1 MFTELL
7 NLLEGNNVLLIS
19 LVTLFGLF
27 FGSFLNVVIYRLP
40 LRLQHEW
47 RSECKE
53 FLGNDISSSDKPE
66 SKETPP
72 ENIFTSRSHCPHC
85 GHKIS
90 ALENIPV
97 ISYLVLRGKCS
108 ECSTHISPRYPVVEI
123 LTAVLSGMAAW
134 SFGFTVALPFVLILV
149 WSLIA
154 LSFIDFDHKLLP
166 DKLVYPI
173 LWLGLLVN
181 SQNILTDVYSALY
194 GAVAGYLILWI
205 VYQAFKLLTGK
216 EGMGYGDFKLLAL
229 IGAWLGWQML
239 PLVVLLSSLVG
250 AVVGIL
256 GILILGR
263 DKQLPIPFGPY
274 LSVAALIALFW
285 GQRLIDSYLQF
296 AGIHPV

>member
-1 MFTELL
+1 MFTELVNML
-7 NLLEGNNVLLIS
+7 GQNSILFTSLITLL
-19 LVTLFGLF
+19 GLF
-27 FGSFLNVVIYRLP
+27 VGSFLNVVIYRLP
-40 LRLQHEW
+40 LRLKHEW
-47 RSECKE
+47 KSECKE
-53 FLGNDISSSDKPE
+53 FLGTDASSPDNS
-66 SKETPP
+66 ETPP

-85 GHKIS
+85 GHLIT

-97 ISYLVLRGKCS
+97 LSYLILRGKCS
-108 ECSTHISPRYPVVEI
+108 ECSAHISVRYPVVEI
-123 LTAVLSGMAAW
+123 LTAVLSGVVAW

-149 WSLIA
+149 WSLVA

-166 DKLVYPI
+166 DKLVFPI

-181 SQNILTDVYSALY
+181 SQNVQTDVYSALY
-194 GAVAGYLILWI
+194 GAAAGYLMLWL

-250 AVVGIL
+250 AIVGIL
-256 GILILGR
+256 GIIILGR

-296 AGIHPV
+296 AGIHQV

>member
-1 MFTELL
+1 MLGQNSILL
-7 NLLEGNNVLLIS
+7 TSLITLL
-19 LVTLFGLF
+19 GLF
-27 FGSFLNVVIYRLP
+27 VGSFLNVVIYRLP

-47 RSECKE
+47 QSECKE
-53 FLGNDISSSDKPE
+53 FLGTDVSSSDN
-66 SKETPP
+66 SETPP

-85 GHKIS
+85 GHLIT

-97 ISYLVLRGKCS
+97 LSYLILRGKCS
-108 ECSTHISPRYPVVEI
+108 ECSAHISVRYPVVEI
-123 LTAVLSGMAAW
+123 LTAVLSGITVW
-134 SFGFTVALPFVLILV
+134 SLGFSAALPFVLILV
-149 WSLIA
+149 WSLVA

-181 SQNILTDVYSALY
+181 SQNILTDIYSALY
-194 GAVAGYLILWI
+194 GAVAGYLVLWI

-216 EGMGYGDFKLLAL
+216 EGMGYGDFKLLSL

-250 AVVGIL
+250 AIVGIL

-285 GQRLIDSYLQF
+285 GQQIIDSYLQF
-296 AGIHPV
+296 AGIQPL

>member
-1 MFTELL
+1 MFTELV
-7 NLLEGNNVLLIS
+7 NLLEGNNTLLIS
-19 LVTLFGLF
+19 LVTLFGVF
-27 FGSFLNVVIYRLP
+27 VGSFLNVVIYRLP

-85 GHKIS
+85 GHLIT

-97 ISYLVLRGKCS
+97 LSYLILRGKCS
-108 ECSTHISPRYPVVEI
+108 ECSAHISVRYPVVEI
-123 LTAVLSGMAAW
+123 LSAVLSGITAW
-134 SFGFTVALPFVLILV
+134 SFGFSVALPFVLILV

-166 DKLVYPI
+166 DKLVFPI

-181 SQNILTDVYSALY
+181 SQNVLTDIYSALY
-194 GAVAGYLILWI
+194 GASAGYLMLWL

-250 AVVGIL
+250 AIVGIL

-263 DKQLPIPFGPY
+263 DRQLPIPFGPY

-296 AGIHPV
+296 AGIHQV

>member
-1 MFTELL
+1 MFTELA
-7 NLLEGNNVLLIS
+7 NLLGQNSILLTS
-19 LVTLFGLF
+19 LIALLGLF
-27 FGSFLNVVIYRLP
+27 VGSFLNVVIYRLP

-47 RSECKE
+47 QSECKE
-53 FLGNDISSSDKPE
+53 FLGTDVSSSD
-66 SKETPP
+66 SSETPP

-85 GHKIS
+85 GHLIT

-97 ISYLVLRGKCS
+97 LSYLILRGKCS
-108 ECSTHISPRYPVVEI
+108 ECSEHISVRYPVVEI
-123 LTAVLSGMAAW
+123 LTAVISGITAW
-134 SFGFTVALPFVLILV
+134 SFGFTAALPFVLILV
-149 WSLIA
+149 WSLVA

-181 SQNILTDVYSALY
+181 SQNILTDIYSALY
-194 GAVAGYLILWI
+194 GAVAGYLVLWI

-216 EGMGYGDFKLLAL
+216 EGMGYGDFKLLSL

-250 AVVGIL
+250 AIVGIL

-285 GQRLIDSYLQF
+285 GQQIIDSYLQF
-296 AGIHPV
+296 AGIQPL

>member
-1 MFTELL
+1 MFTELA
-7 NLLEGNNVLLIS
+7 NLLGQNSILLTS
-19 LVTLFGLF
+19 LIALLGLF
-27 FGSFLNVVIYRLP
+27 VGSFLNVVIYRLP

-47 RSECKE
+47 QSECKE
-53 FLGNDISSSDKPE
+53 FLGTDVSSSDN
-66 SKETPP
+66 SETPP

-85 GHKIS
+85 GHLIT

-97 ISYLVLRGKCS
+97 LSYLILRGKCS
-108 ECSTHISPRYPVVEI
+108 ECSEHISVRYPVVEI
-123 LTAVLSGMAAW
+123 LTAVISGITAW
-134 SFGFTVALPFVLILV
+134 SFGFTAALPFVLILV
-149 WSLIA
+149 WSLVA

-181 SQNILTDVYSALY
+181 SQNILTDIYSALY
-194 GAVAGYLILWI
+194 GAVAGYLLLWI

-216 EGMGYGDFKLLAL
+216 EGMGYGDFKLLSL

-250 AVVGIL
+250 AIVGIL

-285 GQRLIDSYLQF
+285 GQQIIDSYLQF
-296 AGIHPV
+296 AGIQPL

>member
-1 MFTELL
+1 MFTELA
-7 NLLEGNNVLLIS
+7 NLLGQNSILLTS
-19 LVTLFGLF
+19 LIALLGLF
-27 FGSFLNVVIYRLP
+27 VGSFLNVVIYRLP

-47 RSECKE
+47 QSECKE
-53 FLGNDISSSDKPE
+53 FLGTDVSSSD
-66 SKETPP
+66 SSETPP

-85 GHKIS
+85 SHLIT

-97 ISYLVLRGKCS
+97 LSYLILRGKCS
-108 ECSTHISPRYPVVEI
+108 ECSEHISVRYPVVEI
-123 LTAVLSGMAAW
+123 LTAVLSGITAW
-134 SFGFTVALPFVLILV
+134 SFGFTAALPFVLILV
-149 WSLIA
+149 WSLVA

-181 SQNILTDVYSALY
+181 SQNILTDIYSALY
-194 GAVAGYLILWI
+194 GAVAGYLVLWF

-216 EGMGYGDFKLLAL
+216 EGMGYGDFKLLSL

-250 AVVGIL
+250 AIVGIL

-285 GQRLIDSYLQF
+285 GQQIIDSYLQF
-296 AGIHPV
+296 AGIQPL

>member
-1 MFTELL
+1 MLAETL
-7 NLLEGNNVLLIS
+7 NLLEANNALLVS
-19 LVTLFGLF
+19 LITLLGLF
-27 FGSFLNVVIYRLP
+27 VGSFLNVVIYRLP

-47 RSECKE
+47 RTECKE
-53 FLGNDISSSDKPE
+53 FLGADGPSLDSPA
-66 SKETPP
+66 TPP
-72 ENIFTSRSHCPHC
+72 ENIFTSRSHCPDC
-85 GHKIS
+85 GHRIT

-97 ISYLVLRGKCS
+97 LSYLILRGKCS
-108 ECSTHISPRYPVVEI
+108 ACSARISPRYPAIEV
-123 LTAVLSGMAAW
+123 LTALLSGIVAW
-134 SFGFTVALPFVLILV
+134 SFEYTIALPFVLTLV

-166 DKLVYPI
+166 DKLVFPI

-181 SQNILTDVYSALY
+181 SQNILTDIHSALY
-194 GAVAGYLILWI
+194 GAVAGYLVLWL

-216 EGMGYGDFKLLAL
+216 EGMGFGDFKLLAL

-263 DKQLPIPFGPY
+263 DKQIPIPFGPY
-274 LSVAALIALFW
+274 LSVAGLIALFW
-285 GQRLIDSYLQF
+285 GQQIIDSYLQF
-296 AGIHPV
+296 AGL

>member
-1 MFTELL
+1 MFTELA
-7 NLLEGNNVLLIS
+7 NLLGQNSILLTS
-19 LVTLFGLF
+19 LIALLGLF
-27 FGSFLNVVIYRLP
+27 VGSFLNVVIYRLP

-47 RSECKE
+47 QSECTE
-53 FLGNDISSSDKPE
+53 FLGTDVSSSDN
-66 SKETPP
+66 SETPP

-85 GHKIS
+85 GHLIT

-97 ISYLVLRGKCS
+97 LSYLILRGKCS
-108 ECSTHISPRYPVVEI
+108 ECSAHISVRYPVVEI
-123 LTAVLSGMAAW
+123 LTAVLSGITAW
-134 SFGFTVALPFVLILV
+134 SFGFSAALPYVLILV
-149 WSLIA
+149 WSLVA

-181 SQNILTDVYSALY
+181 SQNILTDIYSALY
-194 GAVAGYLILWI
+194 GAVAGYLVLWI

-216 EGMGYGDFKLLAL
+216 EGMGYGDFKLLSL

-250 AVVGIL
+250 AIVGIL

-285 GQRLIDSYLQF
+285 GQQIIDSYLQF
-296 AGIHPV
+296 AGIQPL

>member
-1 MFTELL
+1 MFTELVNML
-7 NLLEGNNVLLIS
+7 GQNSILFTSLITLL
-19 LVTLFGLF
+19 GLF
-27 FGSFLNVVIYRLP
+27 VGSFLNVVIYRLP
-40 LRLQHEW
+40 LRLKHEW
-47 RSECKE
+47 KSECKE
-53 FLGNDISSSDKPE
+53 FLGTDASSPDNS
-66 SKETPP
+66 ETPP

-85 GHKIS
+85 GHLIT
-90 ALENIPV
+90 ALENIPAL
-97 ISYLVLRGKCS
+97 SYLILRGKCS
-108 ECSTHISPRYPVVEI
+108 ECSAHISVRYPVVEL
-123 LTAVLSGMAAW
+123 LTAVLSGITAW
-134 SFGFTVALPFVLILV
+134 SFGFSAALPFVLILV

-166 DKLVYPI
+166 DKLVYPV

-181 SQNILTDVYSALY
+181 SQNVLTDIYSALY
-194 GAVAGYLILWI
+194 GAAAGYLILWL

-250 AVVGIL
+250 AIVGIL

-263 DKQLPIPFGPY
+263 DRQLPIPFGPY

-285 GQRLIDSYLQF
+285 GQRIIDSYLQF
-296 AGIHPV
+296 AGIHQV

>member
-1 MFTELL
+1 MSAEILSLFES
-7 NLLEGNNVLLIS
+7 NLVLIS
-19 LVTLFGLF
+19 SISLLGLF
-27 FGSFLNVVIYRLP
+27 VGSFLNVVIYRLP

-47 RSECKE
+47 RTECKE
-53 FLGNDISSSDKPE
+53 YLEIDEASSTDNPQ
-66 SKETPP
+66 TVPP

-85 GHKIS
+85 GHLIT

-97 ISYLVLRGKCS
+97 LSYLVLRGRCS
-108 ECSTHISPRYPVVEI
+108 ECNARISARYPAIEI
-123 LTAVLSGMAAW
+123 LTAILSGLVAW
-134 SFGFTVALPFVLILV
+134 KFGLTPALPFLLILV

-166 DKLVYPI
+166 DKLLLPV

-181 SQNILTDVYSALY
+181 SQGLITDINSSLY
-194 GAVAGYLILWI
+194 GVVAGYLSLWF

-239 PLVVLLSSLVG
+239 PLVILLSSLVG
-250 AVVGIL
+250 AVIGIL

-263 DKQLPIPFGPY
+263 DRQLPISFGPY
-274 LSVAALIALFW
+274 LSIAGLIALLW
-285 GQRLIDSYLQF
+285 GQQIIDGYLQF
-296 AGIHPV
+296 AGL

>member
-1 MFTELL
+1 MFTELA
-7 NLLEGNNVLLIS
+7 NLLGQNSILLTS
-19 LVTLFGLF
+19 LIALLGLF
-27 FGSFLNVVIYRLP
+27 VGSFLNVVIYRLP

-47 RSECKE
+47 QSECKE
-53 FLGNDISSSDKPE
+53 FLGTDISSSDN
-66 SKETPP
+66 SETPP

-85 GHKIS
+85 GHLIT

-97 ISYLVLRGKCS
+97 LSYLILRGKCS
-108 ECSTHISPRYPVVEI
+108 ECSEHISVRYPVVEI
-123 LTAVLSGMAAW
+123 LTAVISGITAW
-134 SFGFTVALPFVLILV
+134 SFGFTAALPFVLILV
-149 WSLIA
+149 WSLVA

-181 SQNILTDVYSALY
+181 SQNILTDIYSAVY
-194 GAVAGYLILWI
+194 GAVAGYLLLWI

-216 EGMGYGDFKLLAL
+216 EGMGYGDFKLLSL

-250 AVVGIL
+250 AIVGIL

-285 GQRLIDSYLQF
+285 GQQIVDSYLQF
-296 AGIHPV
+296 AGIQPL

>member
-1 MFTELL
+1 MFTEFV
-7 NLLEGNNVLLIS
+7 NLLGQNSILFTSLITLL
-19 LVTLFGLF
+19 GLF
-27 FGSFLNVVIYRLP
+27 VGSFLNVVIYRLP

-47 RSECKE
+47 QSECKE
-53 FLGNDISSSDKPE
+53 FLGTELSSSDN
-66 SKETPP
+66 SETPP

-85 GHKIS
+85 DHLIT

-97 ISYLVLRGKCS
+97 LSYLILRGKCS
-108 ECSTHISPRYPVVEI
+108 ECSAHISLRYPVVEI
-123 LTAVLSGMAAW
+123 LTAVLSGITAW
-134 SFGFTVALPFVLILV
+134 SFGFSAALPFVLILV
-149 WSLIA
+149 WSLVA

-181 SQNILTDVYSALY
+181 SQNILTDIYSALY
-194 GAVAGYLILWI
+194 GAVAGYLVLWI
-205 VYQAFKLLTGK
+205 LYQAFKLLTGK
-216 EGMGYGDFKLLAL
+216 EGMGYGDFKLLSL

-250 AVVGIL
+250 AIVGIL

-285 GQRLIDSYLQF
+285 GQQIIDSYLQF
-296 AGIHPV
+296 AGIQPL

>member
-1 MFTELL
+1 MFTELV
-7 NLLEGNNVLLIS
+7 NLLGQNSTLLTS
-19 LVTLFGLF
+19 LITLLGLF
-27 FGSFLNVVIYRLP
+27 VGSFLNVVIYRLP

-47 RSECKE
+47 QSECKE
-53 FLGNDISSSDKPE
+53 FLDVNVSSSDNAE
-66 SKETPP
+66 APP

-85 GHKIS
+85 GHLIS

-97 ISYLVLRGKCS
+97 LSYLFLRGKCS
-108 ECSTHISPRYPVVEI
+108 ECSAHISVRYPVVEI
-123 LTAVLSGMAAW
+123 LTAVLSGITAW
-134 SFGFTVALPFVLILV
+134 SFGFSAALPFVLILV
-149 WSLIA
+149 WSLVA

-181 SQNILTDVYSALY
+181 SQNILTDIYSALY
-194 GAVAGYLILWI
+194 GAVAGYLVLWI

-216 EGMGYGDFKLLAL
+216 EGMGYGDFKLLSL

-250 AVVGIL
+250 AIVGIL

-274 LSVAALIALFW
+274 LSAAALIALFW
-285 GQRLIDSYLQF
+285 GQQIIDSYLQF
-296 AGIHPV
+296 AGIQP

>member
-1 MFTELL
+1 MFTELA
-7 NLLEGNNVLLIS
+7 NLLGQNSILLT
-19 LVTLFGLF
+19 TLIALLGLF
-27 FGSFLNVVIYRLP
+27 VGSFLNVVIYRLP

-47 RSECKE
+47 QSECKE
-53 FLGNDISSSDKPE
+53 FLGTDVSSSD
-66 SKETPP
+66 SSETPP

-85 GHKIS
+85 SHLIT

-97 ISYLVLRGKCS
+97 LSYLILRGKCS
-108 ECSTHISPRYPVVEI
+108 ECREHISVRYPVVEI
-123 LTAVLSGMAAW
+123 LTAVLSGITAW
-134 SFGFTVALPFVLILV
+134 SFGFTAALPFVLILV
-149 WSLIA
+149 WSLVA

-181 SQNILTDVYSALY
+181 SQNILTDIYSALY
-194 GAVAGYLILWI
+194 GAVAGYLVLWF

-216 EGMGYGDFKLLAL
+216 EGMGYGDFKLLSL

-250 AVVGIL
+250 AIVGIL

-274 LSVAALIALFW
+274 LSAAALIALFW
-285 GQRLIDSYLQF
+285 GQQIIDSYLQF
-296 AGIHPV
+296 AGIQP